1 MSISKVEKSNFGYHR
16 LPMRLVGRLTAGVAL
31 GITVCWALA
40 LALAGSTDTL
50 LFLAPALLIVA
61 PLIAGR
67 YVGETL
73 IVKLVVR
80 QAGRRRRPAARAS
93 TPRPPAAWL
102 PRGTRLIAFSLAE
115 RPPPALLLPQT

>member
-1 MSISKVEKSNFGYHR
+1 MSISKVEKLDFSYHR
-16 LPMRLVGRLTAGVAL
+16 LPMRLVSRLTAGVAL

-40 LALAGSTDTL
+40 LAFAGSTDVL
-50 LFLAPALLIVA
+50 LFMAPALLVIA

-73 IVKLVVR
+73 IAKLVAR
-80 QAGRRRRPAARAS
+80 QAGQRRRPTARAF

-102 PRGTRLIAFSLAE
+102 PRGTSLVAFSLAE
-115 RPPPALLLPQT
+115 RPPPVALPALI

>member
-1 MSISKVEKSNFGYHR
+1 
-16 LPMRLVGRLTAGVAL
+16 MRLAGRLTASVAL

-40 LALAGSTDTL
+40 LAFAGSTDVL
-50 LFLAPALLIVA
+50 LFMAPALLLVA
-61 PLIAGR
+61 PLVAGH

-73 IVKLVVR
+73 IAKLVAR
-80 QAGRRRRPAARAS
+80 PRERPRRSASRAS

-115 RPPPALLLPQT
+115 RPPPAGLPTLT